1 LLIVP
6 RLVVKAL
13 AAVVVC
19 CLLVF
24 LGTATFVWWTARQD
38 DRRVSDAIVVLGAAQ
53 FDGRPSSVFTA
64 RLVHARDLWEADVAP
79 RVITVG
85 GKLDGDRFTEA
96 EAGRAWLAENGVPAE
111 RVAAVPTG
119 TDTLSSLSA
128 VQEHMQ
134 RRGWSTAVVVTD
146 PWHAL
151 RAGSMASGTGM
162 DAVVSPTRR
171 GPAVRTRAT
180 ELRYIVRETFAYL
193 YWKIFNRSSDSGPN
207 AV

>member
-1 LLIVP
+1 MLIVP
-6 RLVVKAL
+6 RVVVKAL

-24 LGTATFVWWTARQD
+24 LGTATLVWWTARQD
-38 DRRVSDAIVVLGAAQ
+38 DRRASDAIVVLGAAQ

-64 RLVHARDLWEADVAP
+64 RLVHARDLWKADVAP

-85 GKLDGDRFTEA
+85 GKLEGDRFTEA
-96 EAGRAWLAENGVPAE
+96 EAGRNWLADNGVPADK
-111 RVAAVPTG
+111 VVAVPTG
-119 TDTLSSLSA
+119 SDTLSSLSA
-128 VQEHMQ
+128 VQERMQ

-171 GPAVRTRAT
+171 GPDGRTRAT
-180 ELRYIVRETFAYL
+180 ELRYIVRETFGYL